1 MLVTAIQLVIYLVSQ
16 NADIEYAYPRKR
28 RKYISD
34 SPSEIQQHEVGVRIG
49 ATIRK
54 TRKVYLSEGTPIRA
68 AAVRDRTP
76 VEDTGT
82 IFGLER
88 RCQRANPQVGRSNVY
103 TWHEVVVYPLKPY
116 YTQKSSI
123 HI

>member
-16 NADIEYAYPRKR
+16 NADIECKK

-34 SPSEIQQHEVGVRIG
+34 SSGEIQQHEVGVRIG

-76 VEDTGT
+76 GEDTGT
-82 IFGLER
+82 IFGLE
-88 RCQRANPQVGRSNVY
+88 S
-103 TWHEVVVYPLKPY
+103 
-116 YTQKSSI
+116 
-123 HI
+123 